1 MAFRALLVALL
12 ISSCAI
18 PMNATRP
25 RFRWSQPSGST
36 KSVAMN
42 KILRR
47 DATRDAST
55 RSVRLSRTRS
65 VARYTTGTRA
75 RLEARGGIAAGSH
88 FTARLRRGRPMSAT
102 NARRSLGLP
111 HKPAVRESV
120 VLPKGTPVR
129 FNKALGGARGVGEI
143 KVMRRVP
150 RANIRQ
156 VVRLR
161 RQMPHG

>member
-1 MAFRALLVALL
+1 MAVRALLVALL

-55 RSVRLSRTRS
+55 RSVRLTQTRS

-129 FNKALGGARGVGEI
+129 FNKAIGGRPGRGEI
-143 KVMRRVP
+143 TIVRRLP
-150 RANIRQ
+150 STNIRSLMQ
-156 VVRLR
+156 LKR
-161 RQMPHG
+161 